1 MGEIIIRSAEMA
13 DLERLLEFEQGIIR
27 FERQFDETL
36 KEGEIHY
43 YDLRAMILA
52 DHTEVA
58 VALLGEEIVG
68 SGYAR
73 IEEAKDY
80 QRYPA
85 FAYLG
90 CMFVSEEHRGKGIN
104 HLILEAL
111 KGWCRARGITE
122 LRLEV
127 YSYNQPAIRAYEKAG
142 FKPILTWMRLG
153 I

>member
-1 MGEIIIRSAEMA
+1 MGEIIIRSAEPA
-13 DLERLLEFEQGIIR
+13 DLERLLEFEQGIIG

-52 DHTEVA
+52 DHVEVV
-58 VALLGEEIVG
+58 VALLGVEIVG

-90 CMFVSEEHRGKGIN
+90 CMFVSEEHRGKGVN
-104 HLILEAL
+104 NLVLEAL
-111 KGWCRARGITE
+111 KSWCRARGITE